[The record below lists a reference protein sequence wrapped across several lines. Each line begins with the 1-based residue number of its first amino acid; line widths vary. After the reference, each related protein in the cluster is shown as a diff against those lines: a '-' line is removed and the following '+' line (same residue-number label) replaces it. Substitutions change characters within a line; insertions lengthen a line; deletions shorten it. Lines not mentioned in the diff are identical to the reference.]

1 MIEKPVSS
9 PMVPPIA
16 DKISTNF
23 AALSFVTLS
32 KVGVSKYI
40 LTNLRSFLNG
50 PTKRRKPIYEDLK
63 NINWVLK
70 SFEGILYSLSL
81 NLECYQE
88 GRIYIF
94 FFCGIF
100 IHTISTKLGLQGSL
114 KKKVWYAMTVSE
126 KIVVIKYSS

>member
-1 MIEKPVSS
+1 
-9 PMVPPIA
+9 MVPPTA
-16 DKISTNF
+16 DILSTNF
-23 AALSFVTLS
+23 AALSLVILS

-81 NLECYQE
+81 NLECFE
-88 GRIYIF
+88 
-94 FFCGIF
+94 
-100 IHTISTKLGLQGSL
+100 
-114 KKKVWYAMTVSE
+114 
-126 KIVVIKYSS
+126 